1 MNWDT
6 AHIIRGPESLKRL
19 VGLQT
24 KACTAAGAAAR
35 LPLVDA
41 ERLRNQV
48 AGWRL
53 DDSGGEARK
62 LTRDWSAK
70 DDGGASADAL
80 VARLAAV
87 AAAEGH
93 PVAAMRIVGGVR
105 VEVELATVAA
115 GGVTENDFILAAKL
129 NAIDAA
135 DLSPPKRARF
145 WA

>member
-1 MNWDT
+1 M
-6 AHIIRGPESLKRL
+6 
-19 VGLQT
+19 
-24 KACTAAGAAAR
+24 
-35 LPLVDA
+35 
-41 ERLRNQV
+41 
-48 AGWRL
+48 
-53 DDSGGEARK
+53 
-62 LTRDWSAK
+62 LTRVWSAM